1 MGKVKVALIIGA
13 GDYLGSAIARRFSK
27 EGFHAVGTRR
37 RGDIVSFV
45 KEIEKSGGKATGK
58 HSDARKE
65 GKVVELVES
74 VENEIGPIEVFVFNI
89 GGNVMFPIL
98 ETTTRVY
105 TKVWE
110 MCALAGFL
118 TGREVARRMI
128 SRKRGTMLF
137 TGATASVRGSNGFS
151 AFAGGK
157 HALRA
162 LAQSM
167 AKELM
172 PKNIHVAHVIID
184 GPIDTEWTRQ
194 RFPGMVK
201 ERPVDGLLQPDD
213 IAETY
218 WAIHNQ
224 KRSAWTFET
233 DVRPWVEPW

>member
-1 MGKVKVALIIGA
+1 MRKDKVALIIGA
-13 GDYLGSAIARRFSK
+13 GDYLGSSIARRFAK

-37 RGDIVSFV
+37 RGDISSFV
-45 KEIEKSGGKATGK
+45 KEIEDSGGKATGM
-58 HSDARKE
+58 HSDARNE
-65 GKVVELVES
+65 EQVVKLIES
-74 VENEIGPIEVFVFNI
+74 VENEIGTIEVFVFNI
-89 GGNVMFPIL
+89 GGNVKFSIL
-98 ETTTRVY
+98 DTTTRVY

-110 MCALAGFL
+110 MCSLAGFL
-118 TGREVARRMI
+118 TGREIARRMVI
-128 SRKRGTMLF
+128 RKRGTMLY
-137 TGATASVRGSNGFS
+137 TGATASVRGGSGFS

-172 PKNIHVAHVIID
+172 PQNIHVAHVIID

-194 RFPGMVK
+194 RFPDMVK

-218 WAIHNQ
+218 WTIHNQ

-233 DVRPWVEPW
+233 DLRPWIEPW

>member
-1 MGKVKVALIIGA
+1 MRKDKVALIIGA
-13 GDYLGSAIARRFSK
+13 GDYLGSSIARRFAK

-37 RGDIVSFV
+37 RGDISSFV
-45 KEIEKSGGKATGK
+45 KEIVDSGGKATGM
-58 HSDARKE
+58 HSDARNE
-65 GKVVELVES
+65 EQVVKLIES
-74 VENEIGPIEVFVFNI
+74 VENEIGTIEVFVFNI
-89 GGNVMFPIL
+89 GGNVKFSIL
-98 ETTTRVY
+98 DTTTRVY

-110 MCALAGFL
+110 MCSLAGFL
-118 TGREVARRMI
+118 TGREIARRMVI
-128 SRKRGTMLF
+128 RKRGTMLF
-137 TGATASVRGSNGFS
+137 TGATASVRGGSGFS

-172 PKNIHVAHVIID
+172 PQNIHVAHVIID

-194 RFPGMVK
+194 RFPDMVK

-218 WAIHNQ
+218 WTIHNQ

-233 DVRPWVEPW
+233 DLRPWIEPW

>member
-1 MGKVKVALIIGA
+1 MNKEKVALIIGA
-13 GDYLGSAIARRFSK
+13 GDYLGSALARRFAK

-45 KEIEKSGGKATGK
+45 KGIEDSGGKATGM
-58 HSDARKE
+58 HSDARIE
-65 GKVVELVES
+65 EQVIELVES
-74 VENEIGPIEVFVFNI
+74 VENEIGTIEVFVFNI

-98 ETTTRVY
+98 DTTKRVY

-118 TGREVARRMI
+118 TGREVARRMV

-172 PKNIHVAHVIID
+172 PQNIHVAHVIID

-194 RFPGMVK
+194 RFPEMLK
-201 ERPVDGLLQPDD
+201 ERPGDGLLQPED